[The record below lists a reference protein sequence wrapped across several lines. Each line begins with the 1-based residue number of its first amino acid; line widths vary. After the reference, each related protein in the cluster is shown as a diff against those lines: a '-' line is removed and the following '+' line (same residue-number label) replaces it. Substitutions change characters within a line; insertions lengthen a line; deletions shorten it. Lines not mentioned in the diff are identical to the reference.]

1 MVIIKNDEYAHSL
14 KPEFIKKVVQ
24 LGFVRT
30 RSGYEYERHEY
41 GNTGNYFITRK
52 DTLTDEVNIICH
64 IEVLKMSEDE
74 IKDLIQTELE
84 ESGYMYTLG
93 MLKGMYKAGAFNAVE
108 WCTLSMYLA
117 DLNMDRIG

>member
-1 MVIIKNDEYAHSL
+1 MILPIWQAL
-14 KPEFIKKVVQ
+14 KKGREESNEVKRFQELPKQ
-24 LGFVRT
+24 WQN
-30 RSGYEYERHEY
+30 SG
-41 GNTGNYFITRK
+41 
-52 DTLTDEVNIICH
+52 VNN
-64 IEVLKMSEDE
+64 MSEDE
-74 IKDLIQTELE
+74 IKELIQTELE

>member
-1 MVIIKNDEYAHSL
+1 
-14 KPEFIKKVVQ
+14 
-24 LGFVRT
+24 
-30 RSGYEYERHEY
+30 
-41 GNTGNYFITRK
+41 
-52 DTLTDEVNIICH
+52 
-64 IEVLKMSEDE
+64 MSEDE

>member
-1 MVIIKNDEYAHSL
+1 M
-14 KPEFIKKVVQ
+14 
-24 LGFVRT
+24 LGIDLT
-30 RSGYEYERHEY
+30 KAE
-41 GNTGNYFITRK
+41 RK
-52 DTLTDEVNIICH
+52 DRKTGQRHFQVSRKQWQNNGGNN
-64 IEVLKMSEDE
+64 MSEDE

-84 ESGYMYTLG
+84 ESGYMYALG